1 MAFSRPTL
9 SELIERTLADMSS
22 RVVGA
27 VGAVLRRSMLGV
39 IARVIAGASHQL
51 HGHLD
56 WVSRQIL
63 PDTADD
69 EELDRHGSL
78 WGVTR
83 KAADYAAGNVTFTGT
98 NGSTIPALTVLQRS
112 DGVEFTT
119 DAEGTISGGT
129 ATVAVTCSTAGTT
142 GNTDASTTLSL
153 LSPVSGVNSS
163 ATVAVGGL
171 TGGDDTESDDDYRAR
186 IAARIQQPPHGGAD
200 FDYVT
205 WAKEVAGVTRAWCY
219 PQYLGPGTVGVTFVR
234 DDDTGSIIPDTNE
247 VQEVQDYIDELRPVT
262 ADVTVFAPTP
272 VELDMTIAISPN
284 TAAVQAA
291 ITAEIEDLLLREA
304 EPGGTILLS
313 HLREAVSIAAG
324 EYDHDLTVPAA
335 DVTHSTGELA
345 VLGTITFSTL

>member
-1 MAFSRPTL
+1 
-9 SELIERTLADMSS
+9 
-22 RVVGA
+22 
-27 VGAVLRRSMLGV
+27 MLGV
-39 IARVIAGASHQL
+39 IARAIGGASHQL

-56 WVSRQIL
+56 WISRQIL

-83 KAADYAAGNVTFTGT
+83 KAADYAQGDVVFTGT
-98 NGSTIPALTVLQRS
+98 NGSTIPALTVLVRS

-142 GNTDASTTLSL
+142 GNTDAATTLSL
-153 LSPVSGVNSS
+153 QSPVSGVNSS
-163 ATVAVGGL
+163 ATVDTGGL
-171 TGGDDTESDDDYRAR
+171 AGGDDTEEDDDYRAR
-186 IAARIQQPPHGGAD
+186 IRDRIQQPPNGGSEN
-200 FDYVT
+200 DYVA

-219 PQYLGPGTVGVTFVR
+219 PLWLGAGTVGVTFVR
-234 DDDTGSIIPDTNE
+234 DDDVDIIPSGAE
-247 VQEVQDYIDELRPVT
+247 VTEVQDYIDDPSRRPVT

-272 VELDMTIAISPN
+272 VELDITVAISPN

-335 DVTHSTGELA
+335 DVTHADGELA
-345 VLGTITFSTL
+345 VLGTITFSSL

>member
-9 SELIERTLADMSS
+9 TELIERTLADMSS
-22 RVVGA
+22 RVIGS

-39 IARVIAGASHQL
+39 IARVLAGASHQL

-56 WVSRQIL
+56 WISNQIL

-83 KAADYAAGNVTFTGT
+83 KAADYAQGNVTFTGT
-98 NGSTIPALTVLQRS
+98 NGFTIPALTVLQRS

-142 GNTDASTTLSL
+142 GNTDASTSLSL
-153 LSPVSGVNSS
+153 QSPVAGIDST

-186 IAARIQQPPHGGAD
+186 IRDRIQEPPHGGSEN
-200 FDYVT
+200 DYVT

-219 PQYLGPGTVGVTFVR
+219 PQWLGPGTVGVTFTR
-234 DDDTGSIIPDTNE
+234 DDDTGSIIPDSGEIT
-247 VQEVQDYIDELRPVT
+247 EVQDYIDDRRPVT

-272 VELDMTIAISPN
+272 VSLNLTIAISPN
-284 TAAVQAA
+284 TAAVQAD
-291 ITAEIEDLLLREA
+291 ITAELTDLLLREA

-324 EYDHDLTVPAA
+324 EADHNMTVPAA
-335 DVTHSTGELA
+335 DVTHSAGQLA
-345 VLGTITFSTL
+345 VLGTITFSSL